1 MTTFT
6 PTHDVVTEATAA
18 GFFPPRHNVEI
29 TQVTELTDRVMRLT
43 FRDPFIA
50 SHAKP
55 AQFVNLFT
63 HDDFMLMPR
72 PFGVSEV
79 DGDEVSVI
87 FAVVGHGTEQLAG
100 LQAGDTVDV
109 LGPLG
114 RGFNLKEDANYILVG
129 GGLGVP
135 PLIYAAQKLAEH
147 DASFATAVFGYR
159 NDHFAEEYVSR
170 YADWSWSIDDAEGNV
185 VDLLNKLEQ
194 GDDLK
199 AYDRKPI
206 ILSCGPLPMMKAVA
220 DWAAER
226 GIPAQLSM
234 EQRMG
239 CGYGTCV
246 LCTIDTVDGRLKVC
260 SDGPVFTREQLGWGK
275 WTMSANNQS
284 AQGGDNH
291 INLYEPHVWKHHT
304 KVAGLEWKNPVG
316 TASGTFQYAAVRW
329 FYDVSQ
335 LGAVCTKGASPVPWE
350 GNPSPR
356 TAESPAANINAVGL
370 QNPGI
375 DHYLA
380 EDLPKLKAAG
390 AFVISNVAGHCDDD
404 YAAVVEKLADS
415 DADMLEINVSCPN
428 VSAGGM
434 SVGTD
439 PVALANLMDRL
450 RPMTDK
456 PMIVKLTPNVT
467 DITVP
472 ARAAVEHGADA
483 LSMINTL
490 KGMRINIRTGKPI
503 IANVTGGVSGPA
515 VLPVGLAAVYRVRTA
530 LPEIP
535 IIGLGGIDSG
545 EKALEYLYA
554 GANAVE
560 VGAAALFDPVAPLR
574 VARELDDLLDSRPE
588 LAAKLAA
595 GQTWR

>member
-1 MTTFT
+1 
-6 PTHDVVTEATAA
+6 
-18 GFFPPRHNVEI
+18 
-29 TQVTELTDRVMRLT
+29 
-43 FRDPFIA
+43 
-50 SHAKP
+50 
-55 AQFVNLFT
+55 
-63 HDDFMLMPR
+63 
-72 PFGVSEV
+72 
-79 DGDEVSVI
+79 
-87 FAVVGHGTEQLAG
+87 
-100 LQAGDTVDV
+100 
-109 LGPLG
+109 
-114 RGFNLKEDANYILVG
+114 
-129 GGLGVP
+129 
-135 PLIYAAQKLAEH
+135 
-147 DASFATAVFGYR
+147 
-159 NDHFAEEYVSR
+159 
-170 YADWSWSIDDAEGNV
+170 
-185 VDLLNKLEQ
+185 
-194 GDDLK
+194 
-199 AYDRKPI
+199 
-206 ILSCGPLPMMKAVA
+206 
-220 DWAAER
+220 
-226 GIPAQLSM
+226 
-234 EQRMG
+234 
-239 CGYGTCV
+239 
-246 LCTIDTVDGRLKVC
+246 
-260 SDGPVFTREQLGWGK
+260 
-275 WTMSANNQS
+275 MSANNQS
-284 AQGGDNH
+284 AQGNDNH

-370 QNPGI
+370 
-375 DHYLA
+375 
-380 EDLPKLKAAG
+380 
-390 AFVISNVAGHCDDD
+390 
-404 YAAVVEKLADS
+404 LADS

-450 RPMTDK
+450 RPLTDK

-490 KGMRINIRTGKPI
+490 KGMRINIRNGEPI

-515 VLPVGLAAVYRVRTA
+515 VLPIGLAAVYHTRTV
-530 LPEIP
+530 LPDIP